1 MRNTRTTTR
10 RGFTLVEL
18 LVVLT
23 IIGILMALLIPAVAV
38 VRRSVINGRI
48 SLETAAL
55 AQALEAYK
63 NDNGDYPPNFND
75 ANIVRRHIAKRW
87 QRLPAA
93 QQQQFVNLVG
103 TLDPAETLVFWLGG
117 QSPNGGLRAND
128 VMPLQLANGTG
139 EAKVYFPF
147 KQDTFTDNDGDGW
160 YEYPVGYGMGTPF
173 VYFDARSYVAYHQS
187 GYAVSINSVA
197 HGTAKPYTDPSSGQ
211 AATSQAGFINPQT
224 YQIITA
230 GQDGFFGTGGHP
242 YPTGP
247 YPPQERDN
255 ITNFSDGSTLQDKVP

>member
-1 MRNTRTTTR
+1 MRNTRITNR

-48 SLETAAL
+48 ALETAAL

-63 NDNGDYPPNFND
+63 NENGDYPPNFND

-117 QSPNGGLRAND
+117 QSETNGGLRAND
-128 VMPLQLANGTG
+128 VMPLQSAGGTG

-147 KQDTFTDNDGDGW
+147 DQGRFTDNDGDGW
-160 YEYPVGYGMGTPF
+160 REYPVSYGMGTPF
-173 VYFDARSYVAYHQS
+173 VYFDSRSYAHYTGS

-197 HGTAKPYTDPSSGQ
+197 HGTAKPYTD
-211 AATSQAGFINPQT
+211 AKVTSAYVNPTT

-242 YPTGP
+242 YPDGP
-247 YPPQERDN
+247 YPSQERDN